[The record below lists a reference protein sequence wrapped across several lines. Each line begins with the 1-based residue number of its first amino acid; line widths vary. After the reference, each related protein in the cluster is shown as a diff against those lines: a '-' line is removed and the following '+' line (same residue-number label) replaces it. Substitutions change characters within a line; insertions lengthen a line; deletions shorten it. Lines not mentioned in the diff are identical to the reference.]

1 MKKFYLVVCTA
12 LLAVASFA
20 VEYQAPIT
28 VWEGTSTPFYGYDNH
43 IIITKDT
50 YDWSQVVENTRIT
63 ILFKDALTESR
74 YLYLY
79 ACASKEDYEAFA
91 ADATKGDCIAFDD
104 VVVYDLAVGDT
115 QFQMVLSGD
124 GAAALQLVPSLFA
137 WVYAQTPVMTKV
149 LVEFP
154 VGVSTGVSAAHISM
168 SVYVHD
174 KRIVAPANAQIYN
187 ITGQNV
193 THFNGQLSKGIY
205 VVRCDKQ
212 TVKVVVK

>member
-1 MKKFYLVVCTA
+1 MKKFYLVVCAA

-28 VWEGTSTPFYGYDNH
+28 VWEGTSTPFDGYDNH

-63 ILFKDALTESR
+63 ILFQEALTESR

-79 ACASKEDYEAFA
+79 ACASQEDYAKSNFFELSKVAS
-91 ADATKGDCIAFDD
+91 
-104 VVVYDLAVGDT
+104 YDLAVGDT
-115 QFQMVLSGD
+115 QFQIVLSGD
-124 GAAALQLVPSLFA
+124 GATALQLVPSLFA
-137 WVYAQTPVMTKV
+137 LVYAQTPVMTKV

-154 VGVSTGVSAAHISM
+154 VGSTTNVSVAYASM
-168 SVYVHD
+168 PIYAHD
-174 KRIVAPANAQIYN
+174 KRIVAPESAQIYS

-193 THFNGQLSKGIY
+193 THLNGQLAKGIY

-212 TVKVVVK
+212 TVKVVIK

>member
-1 MKKFYLVVCTA
+1 MKKFYLVLCAA
-12 LLAVASFA
+12 LFAVATFA

-28 VWEGTSTPFYGYDNH
+28 VWEGTSTSFYGYDNH

-63 ILFKDALTESR
+63 IVFKEALEEHR
-74 YLYLY
+74 YLFLY
-79 ACASKEDYEAFA
+79 ACTSRQDYEQGNYLEF
-91 ADATKGDCIAFDD
+91 FD
-104 VVVYDLAVGDT
+104 VPSYDLEVGDT
-115 QFQMVLSGD
+115 QFQIVLSGD

-137 WVYAQTPVMTKV
+137 LVYAQTPVMTKV

-154 VGVSTGVSAAHISM
+154 VGSTTNM
-168 SVYVHD
+168 SVAYASMPIYAHD
-174 KRIVAPANAQIYN
+174 KRIVAPESAQIYS

-193 THFNGQLSKGIY
+193 THLNGQLAKGIY

>member
-1 MKKFYLVVCTA
+1 MKKFYLVLCAA
-12 LLAVASFA
+12 LFAVATFA

-28 VWEGTSTPFYGYDNH
+28 VWEGTSSPLYGYDNH
-43 IIITKDT
+43 MIITQDT

-79 ACASKEDYEAFA
+79 ACASKEDYEQSNLFGLSA
-91 ADATKGDCIAFDD
+91 AAS
-104 VVVYDLAVGDT
+104 YELAVGDT

-124 GAAALQLVPSLFA
+124 GAAALQLEPSLFA
-137 WVYAQTPVMTKV
+137 WVSAQTPVMTKV

-154 VGVSTGVSAAHISM
+154 VGVSTGVPAAHISM

>member
-1 MKKFYLVVCTA
+1 MKKFYLVLCAA
-12 LLAVASFA
+12 LFAVATFA
-20 VEYQAPIT
+20 VEYQAPVT
-28 VWEGTSTPFYGYDNH
+28 VWNGTSSPLYGYYQH
-43 IIITKDT
+43 IIVPQST

-63 ILFKDALTESR
+63 ILFQEALTESR

-79 ACASKEDYEAFA
+79 ACASKEDYETSDYLEFSKVAS
-91 ADATKGDCIAFDD
+91 
-104 VVVYDLAVGDT
+104 YDLAVGDT
-115 QFQMVLSGD
+115 QFQIVLSGD

-137 WVYAQTPVMTKV
+137 LVYAQTPVMTKV

>member
-63 ILFKDALTESR
+63 ILFQEALTESR
-74 YLYLY
+74 HLYLY
-79 ACASKEDYEAFA
+79 ACASKEEYEKSASSTTDGACF
-91 ADATKGDCIAFDD
+91 AFDD
-104 VVVYDLAVGDT
+104 VASYDLAVGDT
-115 QFQMVLSGD
+115 QFQIVLSGD

-137 WVYAQTPVMTKV
+137 LVYDQTPVMTKV

-154 VGVSTGVSAAHISM
+154 VGSTTNM
-168 SVYVHD
+168 SVAYASMPIYAHD
-174 KRIVAPANAQIYN
+174 KRIVAPESAQIYS

-193 THFNGQLSKGIY
+193 THLNGQLAKGIY

-212 TVKVVVK
+212 TIKVVVK